1 MRKLLAPLLLA
12 ATALSACAV
21 GPDYRQPAATPH
33 ADGAFVSAPAIGATT
48 SEPRDDWWRLYDDPA
63 LDGLVGKALAA
74 NTDLRVAEANLTR
87 ARAALSEARAGL
99 FPTTELSGGA
109 DYGRNPSV
117 TNATGGVV
125 PAQWRYQAGFD
136 MNYEVDL
143 FGRVRRSI
151 EAARGDTQSVE
162 AARDAVAITVVADVV
177 KAYVDGCGYAQQL
190 SVARR
195 SLAEAQSDFDL
206 VSLQYKVGAL
216 SELESA
222 RAETLL
228 EQAKATIPTL
238 EGQRQANL
246 FALAAL
252 LGLSPKD
259 APVEALQCKA
269 PPKLADPLPVG
280 DGVSLL
286 RRRPDVREAERTLA
300 ADTARIGVATADLY
314 PTVNLGGSITGGK
327 SEHSG
332 ERTTYSVGPLISWS
346 FPNILAT
353 RARIR
358 EAKATTAAALASFD
372 GTMLTALK
380 ETEQA
385 LATYGAELNRNA
397 ALTRARAAAQT
408 AYSLVQAR
416 YTAGTISQL
425 DLLSAEQTLISA
437 DQTLAASAQALA
449 DDQVAVFKALGGGWK
464 STASTTSQSRPP
476 RF

>member
-1 MRKLLAPLLLA
+1 MRKLLAPLWLA
-12 ATALSACAV
+12 ATTLSACAV
-21 GPDYRQPAATPH
+21 GPDYRQPAVTPH
-33 ADGAFVSAPAIGATT
+33 AEGPFVSAAPVGAAST
-48 SEPRDDWWRLYDDPA
+48 EPRDDWWRLYDDPA
-63 LDGLVGKALAA
+63 LDGLVGRALAA
-74 NTDLRVAEANLTR
+74 NTDLRVAEANLAR
-87 ARAALSEARAGL
+87 SRAALSEARAGL
-99 FPTTELSGGA
+99 FPSTDLSGGTS
-109 DYGRNPSV
+109 YGRNPAV

-125 PAQWRYQAGFD
+125 PAQWHYQAGFD

-151 EAARGDTQSVE
+151 EAARGDAQSVE

-177 KAYVDGCGYAQQL
+177 RAYVDGCGYAQQL

-195 SLAEAQSDFDL
+195 SLAQAQSDFDL

-252 LGLSPKD
+252 LGLAPKD
-259 APVEALQCKA
+259 APVEALQSA

-314 PTVNLGGSITGGK
+314 PTVNLGGSISGAK
-327 SEHSG
+327 AEHG
-332 ERTTYSVGPLISWS
+332 PTTTTYSVGPLISWT
-346 FPNILAT
+346 FPNVLAT

-397 ALTRARAAAQT
+397 ALTRARRAAQT
-408 AYSLVQAR
+408 AYTLVQAR
-416 YTAGTISQL
+416 YAAGTISQL

-449 DDQVAVFKALGGGWK
+449 DDQVAVFKALGGGWRGAAVPK
-464 STASTTSQSRPP
+464 L
-476 RF
+476 